1 MVSINTQPSNERE
14 GLLTEIFI
22 DYECWAY
29 GLHNQFAAETD
40 IDGWFK
46 DVKKM
51 GKINEAHFFG
61 SFRNSLME
69 KDQSKIR
76 TITSDII
83 DTSNVNNDKDYTDF
97 IILDRIYQCMIR
109 NSSIKQ
115 YVIFSGD
122 GHFSRVSAFLKNFYD
137 KIVGIYAVEGT
148 LSEQLYQS
156 SSWSR
161 IVSPDGIREYKENA
175 KSGVEGKN
183 GTLQEARNGILK
195 IEAAPW
201 NQDSEKFIFEN
212 LWWARSRNG
221 LIPTFSKTVEKVSD
235 KYSVDRGSISET
247 LKKLIDSGYI
257 LQEEKHVEG
266 GKSVRALEPDWQK
279 IISSGIWKPAQSAG
293 AIL

>member
-1 MVSINTQPSNERE
+1 MVSNLLKTTNDKD

-22 DYECWAY
+22 DYECWTY
-29 GLHNQFAAETD
+29 GLHNQYGAETD

-46 DVKKM
+46 DVKQF

-97 IILDRIYQCMIR
+97 IILDRIYQCAMR
-109 NSSIKQ
+109 NSAVKQ
-115 YVIFSGD
+115 YMIFSGD

-137 KIVGIYAVEGT
+137 KIVGVYAVDGT
-148 LSEQLYQS
+148 LSDQLVRS
-156 SSWSR
+156 ASWAR
-161 IVSPDGIREYKENA
+161 IVSPDGIRDYSE
-175 KSGVEGKN
+175 SSV
-183 GTLQEARNGILK
+183 IK
-195 IEAAPW
+195 IESAPW
-201 NQDSEKFIFEN
+201 KDDLNKFIFEN

-221 LIPTFSKTVEKVSD
+221 LIPTFSKTVEKVGE
-235 KYSVDRGSISET
+235 KYSVGRDDVSGA
-247 LKKLIDSGYI
+247 LKKLIDRGYI
-257 LQEEKHVEG
+257 GQSEKRLEG

-279 IISSGIWKPAQSAG
+279 IITSGIWRPAQSAG
-293 AIL
+293 AVI